1 MSEMQ
6 EWKQEVPKGN
16 ERKNEGGKK
25 GGWAGGEGP
34 LSSLQ
39 IKKTSHKKKK
49 LVSHKAV
56 SY

>member
-1 MSEMQ
+1 MR
-6 EWKQEVPKGN
+6 WVLDF
-16 ERKNEGGKK
+16 RKNEGGKK